1 MNVKYYLYEM
11 ASQAFMQHGFCYKL
25 KTTNFDRSTTSVSQQ
40 IAWNIHL
47 NFPYIND
54 NVNTHYLEIN

>member
-25 KTTNFDRSTTSVSQQ
+25 KTTNFDRSTTSVAQQ
-40 IAWNIHL
+40 IA
-47 NFPYIND
+47 
-54 NVNTHYLEIN
+54 